1 MNNNLKNP
9 YNIPPLASPRTSVRI
24 KDSKNDYIRRK
35 FHNYPQIQQKNTYP
49 ENDEFPPQS
58 EKGKPEA
65 YIRPSEE
72 KNESSSS
79 LKLLL
84 PSSKQKKHPLS
95 LKRRSCFNA
104 CCCSTTLL
112 HFFNQVLLKKRGKG
126 VKPVNLLNR

>member
-95 LKRRSCFNA
+95 LKRNNNNNNNNNTQQHALKQLQLPSFLS
-104 CCCSTTLL
+104 STKY
-112 HFFNQVLLKKRGKG
+112 F
-126 VKPVNLLNR
+126 